1 MGNKQGTASVFQDEE
16 DEETWF
22 EWMEATG
29 DRRNQKR
36 LPISPCSDLLA
47 VHAVQPMSLTPG
59 VTDTAREAK
68 QKYRSEAKA
77 LSGLYLASAKRENIS
92 VDPSFRGDA
101 KNNNYLPK
109 VREGEEDELD
119 MMTVGQVLPDFPA
132 GEVNVSL
139 FFDKASSRLK
149 VNIVKARNLCCKA
162 REGKRQDRCG
172 VSCSDLYIN
181 VLLLEGQKQLESH
194 RTSKKKGSTDVFFY
208 ENFALDLTSLDVRQI
223 ILRLTAMHCC
233 KYVINADH
241 VIGHVDTNDKSW
253 GSSFS
258 SHWVEVITSPGTNV
272 NRWHTLW
279 C

>member
-1 MGNKQGTASVFQDEE
+1 MGNKQGTSSVFQDEE

-29 DRRNQKR
+29 DHRNQKR
-36 LPISPCSDLLA
+36 LPISPSSDLLA

-59 VTDTAREAK
+59 VTDTAKEAK
-68 QKYRSEAKA
+68 QRYRSEAKA
-77 LSGLYLASAKRENIS
+77 LRGLYLARARTENVSIDS
-92 VDPSFRGDA
+92 SFRGDA

-109 VREGEEDELD
+109 LREDEELD
-119 MMTVGQVLPDFPA
+119 VMVGQVLPDFPA

-139 FFDKASSRLK
+139 FFDKASYRLK

-181 VLLLEGQKQLESH
+181 VSLSEGQKQLESH
-194 RTSKKKGSTDVFFY
+194 RTAKKKGSTDVLFY

-233 KYVINADH
+233 KHVINTDH
-241 VIGHVDTNDKSW
+241 VIGHVDTEDKSRD
-253 GSSFS
+253 SSFG
-258 SHWVEVITSPGTNV
+258 SHWVEAITSPGTNV

>member
-22 EWMEATG
+22 EWMEAMG

-109 VREGEEDELD
+109 VRKGEEDELD
-119 MMTVGQVLPDFPA
+119 MMTVGQVSVVKEREQGLEEPSSQFTSHA
-132 GEVNVSL
+132 IVLVLSL
-139 FFDKASSRLK
+139 SLQSIQSS
-149 VNIVKARNLCCKA
+149 
-162 REGKRQDRCG
+162 
-172 VSCSDLYIN
+172 
-181 VLLLEGQKQLESH
+181 
-194 RTSKKKGSTDVFFY
+194 
-208 ENFALDLTSLDVRQI
+208 
-223 ILRLTAMHCC
+223 
-233 KYVINADH
+233 
-241 VIGHVDTNDKSW
+241 VD
-253 GSSFS
+253 
-258 SHWVEVITSPGTNV
+258 P
-272 NRWHTLW
+272 
-279 C
+279 